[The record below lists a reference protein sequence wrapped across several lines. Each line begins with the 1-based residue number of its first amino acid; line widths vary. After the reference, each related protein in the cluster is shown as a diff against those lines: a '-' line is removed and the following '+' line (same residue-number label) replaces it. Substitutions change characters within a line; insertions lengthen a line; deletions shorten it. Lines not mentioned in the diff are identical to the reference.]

1 MEEIKHIISEIKT
14 RATQLKDE
22 LNNVRLENDGLNEKL
37 KTLVSNLE
45 EKENEV
51 SELNSKLSVL
61 EQQAKE
67 VVVEESIK
75 NNDLEID
82 ALVREID
89 DCINRLKQ

>member
-22 LNNVRLENDGLNEKL
+22 LNNVRVENDGLNEKL

-67 VVVEESIK
+67 VVVEEPIK

>member
-22 LNNVRLENDGLNEKL
+22 LNNVRVENHGLNEKL
-37 KTLVSNLE
+37 KALVSNLE

>member
-22 LNNVRLENDGLNEKL
+22 LNNVRVENDGLNEKL